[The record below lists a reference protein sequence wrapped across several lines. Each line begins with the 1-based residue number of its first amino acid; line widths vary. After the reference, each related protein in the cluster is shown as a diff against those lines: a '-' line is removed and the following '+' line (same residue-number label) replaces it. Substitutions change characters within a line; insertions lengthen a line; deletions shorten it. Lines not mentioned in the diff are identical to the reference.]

1 MKIKLTE
8 SKLKQIVAES
18 VKNVLKEIA
27 EYSESNIVPDEYY
40 DWEDEWSREG
50 LDNAKIIQIPVN
62 FLEEIFPGEYDSS
75 RIVDGNK
82 ITYEY
87 DRLGTPEERAKF
99 FNYCKNNKYLSNV
112 ILNVKEY
119 DDGVLDS
126 IENEDEIVNYIKRYP
141 NKKFVRYFMRELNS
155 IKQDVAEFCR
165 DYNNEQ

>member
-8 SKLKQIVAES
+8 NDLKQIVAES

-27 EYSESNIVPDEYY
+27 EYSGSDIVPDEYY
-40 DWEDEWSREG
+40 DWDDEWSRQG
-50 LDNAKIIQIPVN
+50 LDNAEIIQIPVN
-62 FLEEIFPGEYDSS
+62 FLEEFFPGEYDSD
-75 RIVDGNK
+75 RVVDGRK

-112 ILNVKEY
+112 ILNVKAF

-126 IENEDEIVNYIKRYP
+126 IENENEIVDYIKRYP
-141 NKKFVRYFMRELNS
+141 DKKFVRYFMKELNF
-155 IKQDVAEFCR
+155 IKRDVAEFLR
-165 DYNNEQ
+165 DYNDEQ